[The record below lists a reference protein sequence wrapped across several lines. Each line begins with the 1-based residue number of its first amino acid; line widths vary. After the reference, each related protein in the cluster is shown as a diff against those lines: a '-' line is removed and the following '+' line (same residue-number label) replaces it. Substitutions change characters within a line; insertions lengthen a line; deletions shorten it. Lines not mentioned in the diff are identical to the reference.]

1 MPAYAIEWTTAA
13 LRELRKLDATATR
26 RVLLAVT
33 RLAADPRPPGVRALA
48 GQPAGVL
55 RIRVGDH
62 RVIYHADDSRILIT
76 IVRVAHRREV
86 YRDL

>member
-1 MPAYAIEWTTAA
+1 MPAYAIA

-33 RLAADPRPPGVRALA
+33 RLAADPRPPGARALA

-62 RVIYHADDSRILIT
+62 RVSSAWSTYSR
-76 IVRVAHRREV
+76 
-86 YRDL
+86 